1 MPIGMYRLKW
11 RIFMDIEKLL
21 RFCAVVDYGSM
32 SKAAETLYCS
42 QPALSKQIIALE
54 KEVGYP
60 LFDRNGKKMTLNQ
73 NGRLLYTFGRHLEHD
88 YSQLKS
94 DLYALNCPSRRE
106 ITFGATNIIGTY
118 YLPPVLVDFKKQH
131 PDIPVNFTLSF
142 FPNIIDMLNQDII
155 SFAMIPEDDE
165 ILHNP
170 AYICREFYND
180 DMVVVFPPD
189 YPLAAF
195 ESIPADELLKYPYF
209 ISQVQSATRRFILS
223 RLNAYDI
230 HLDNFQNMFNTETI
244 KQSIIKGMGISIL
257 SKISVETEKRHGFLK
272 TAPLQGVNLSRKWYI
287 IHKKNHVL
295 LPEHDLFIQQV
306 LDRNI

>member
-1 MPIGMYRLKW
+1 
-11 RIFMDIEKLL
+11 MDIEKLL

-189 YPLAAF
+189 HPL
-195 ESIPADELLKYPYF
+195 SGYDSVPSDELLKYPYF

>member
-1 MPIGMYRLKW
+1 
-11 RIFMDIEKLL
+11 MDIEKLL

-189 YPLAAF
+189 HPLSGF
-195 ESIPADELLKYPYF
+195 DSVPSDELLKYPYF

>member
-1 MPIGMYRLKW
+1 MYHLKW

-189 YPLAAF
+189 HPLSGF
-195 ESIPADELLKYPYF
+195 DSVPSDELLKYPYF

>member
-1 MPIGMYRLKW
+1 
-11 RIFMDIEKLL
+11 MDIEKLL

-42 QPALSKQIIALE
+42 QPALSKQITALE

-60 LFDRNGKKMTLNQ
+60 LFDRSGKKMTLNQ

-142 FPNIIDMLNQDII
+142 FPNIIDMLGQDII
-155 SFAMIPEDDE
+155 AFAMIPEDDE

-170 AYICREFYND
+170 SFICQEFFDD

-189 YPLAAF
+189 HPLAAF
-195 ESIPADELLKYPYF
+195 DSIPASELLKYPYF

-223 RLNAYDI
+223 RLNAYGI
-230 HLDNFQNMFNTETI
+230 RLENFQNMFNTETI
-244 KQSIIKGMGISIL
+244 KQSIIKGMGVSIL
-257 SKISVETEKRHGFLK
+257 SGISVETEKRHGFLK
-272 TAPLQGVNLSRKWYI
+272 TAPLEGVNLSRKWYI
-287 IHKKNHVL
+287 IHKKNRVL
-295 LPEHDLFIQQV
+295 LPEYDLFIRQV
-306 LDRNI
+306 LNKRR